1 LSLERLRSDGLDPD
15 EAMQRFKVWVE
26 QVTPEGA
33 RAVFVGFNASFDW
46 SFVNHYFHYFLGE
59 NPFGIAALDIKSM
72 YFGAARST
80 WEQTRSSEI
89 AQTVNPRKKG
99 DHDALH
105 DALYQAELFRL
116 IKAQLMSD

>member
-1 LSLERLRSDGLDPD
+1 
-15 EAMQRFKVWVE
+15 MQRFKVWVE

-116 IKAQLMSD
+116 IKAQLMSN